1 MLDKACAGDKK
12 CICINNA
19 IFKHDS
25 SWSTAG
31 VGKRALNPC
40 NMRPPKTWKPSVT
53 FKPMAVN
60 QGGDITYFAK
70 FNSLQDGV
78 TACVELYKRLYS
90 DLPADKLVSRWTDG
104 GGNKEYRSAVRNC
117 Y

>member
-1 MLDKACAGDKK
+1 MLDKACDGDKK

-40 NMRPPKTWKPSVT
+40 NMRVPGTWRPSV
-53 FKPMAVN
+53 KIGSLNSVN
-60 QGGDITYFAK
+60 GKFAK
-70 FNSLQDGV
+70 FNSLEDGV

-90 DLPADKLVSRWTDG
+90 DLPADKLVSRWTDS
-104 GGNKEYRSAVRNC
+104 GGNANYRKAVASC